1 MTTETGLAP
10 ATPPAPEAVAGIP
23 VRTVPSG
30 TMLAE
35 AEAAMQKYEARY
47 EMSSEKMATLLELDA
62 INPTAEVLKWY
73 ATYQGAKLLRART
86 RTTGSR
92 GTTTESSTNCA

>member
-10 ATPPAPEAVAGIP
+10 ATPPASEAVAGIP

-35 AEAAMQKYEARY
+35 AEASMQKYEARY

-86 RTTGSR
+86 RTTGTL
-92 GTTTESSTNCA
+92 GTTTKASMKAG